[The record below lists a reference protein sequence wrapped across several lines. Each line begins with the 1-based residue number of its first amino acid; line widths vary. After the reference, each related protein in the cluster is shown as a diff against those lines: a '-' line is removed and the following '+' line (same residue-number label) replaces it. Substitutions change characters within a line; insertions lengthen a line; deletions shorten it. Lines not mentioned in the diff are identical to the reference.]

1 MSFQN
6 VAELI
11 DSFANRGVTLW
22 LDEGKLKFRAA
33 NGALSAEDKECLKA
47 NKADIIAQLEKKD
60 DDDAD
65 NFPLSPIQKSYL
77 VGRDPVYDLGG
88 INTHYYMELEL
99 DATIDIARLENAW
112 NEVIMH
118 DDALRLVIS
127 AKGTQHVLETA
138 PKYSIEVVNLE
149 SQEQRLEKRKEW
161 SHHIYPLNHWP
172 FFTMRVSRVSN
183 ENDVLHFDFD
193 CMIMDAWSAKIA
205 LSQMFKL
212 YRGETVQWIDYG
224 FKDYCNDLIAYEKQ
238 QDYSQAEAF
247 WKSKINELVCEPDL
261 PYAKPLSEIHN
272 HHFAR
277 ISGEL
282 SVDEFALFQ
291 QKCRE
296 YRTTPAAVISTA
308 YLKALLNF
316 SKNDSLT
323 INSTLFNR
331 LPLHKDINS
340 VVGDFTNIAFVTLSK
355 KCKNFL
361 ECVQSVQKDLWQL
374 VRFHTYDGTKILKF
388 KEGLSPMRA
397 QMPIVITCVL
407 ENGQKSNSDMP
418 DGLRQI
424 YALSKTPQVVL
435 DYQVTNFDGRL
446 SVNWDYAEPAFAPE
460 TLKEMFAVNLNLLKR
475 LLIEKWD
482 EVL

>member
-1 MSFQN
+1 MDIQH
-6 VAELI
+6 LI
-11 DSFANRGVTLW
+11 NEFASRGVTLW

-47 NKADIIAQLEKKD
+47 NKAGIVAYLEQQAKD
-60 DDDAD
+60 EE
-65 NFPLSPIQKSYL
+65 NSFPLSPIQKSYL

-88 INTHYYMELEL
+88 INTHYYMELEI
-99 DATIDIARLENAW
+99 DATVNVALLENAW
-112 NEVIMH
+112 NEVIVH

-127 AKGTQHVLETA
+127 AKGTQRVLETA
-138 PKYSIEVVNLE
+138 PKYSIEIVELE
-149 SQEQRLEKRKEW
+149 NAEQRLEKRKEW
-161 SHHIYPLNHWP
+161 SHNIYPLNQWP
-172 FFTMRVSRVSN
+172 FFTMRVSRVPKSK
-183 ENDVLHFDFD
+183 DVLHFDFD

-205 LSQMFKL
+205 LSQMFKI

-224 FKDYCNDLIAYEKQ
+224 FKNYCNDLIKFESQ

-272 HHFAR
+272 HRFSR

-282 SVDEFALFQ
+282 SVEEFALFQ
-291 QKCRE
+291 QRCRE

-308 YLKALLNF
+308 YLKALLGF

-323 INSTLFNR
+323 INSTIFNR

-340 VVGDFTNIAFVTLSK
+340 VVGDFTNIAFITLSK

-361 ECVQSVQKDLWQL
+361 ECVQSVQKDMWQL

-418 DGLRQI
+418 DGLHQI

-460 TLKEMFAVNLNLLKR
+460 TLKEMFAANVGLLKR
-475 LLIEKWD
+475 LLTEKWD

>member
-1 MSFQN
+1 MDIPH
-6 VAELI
+6 LI
-11 DSFANRGVTLW
+11 NEFANKGVTLW
-22 LDEGKLKFRAA
+22 LDNGKLKFRAA
-33 NGALSAEDKECLKA
+33 NGALSAEDKERLKA
-47 NKADIIAQLEKKD
+47 NKSGIIEYLEQQTKNEED
-60 DDDAD
+60 S
-65 NFPLSPIQKSYL
+65 FPLSPIQKSYL

-88 INTHYYMELEL
+88 INTHYYMELEI
-99 DATIDIARLENAW
+99 DETIDINHLEKAW
-112 NEVIMH
+112 NEVITH

-127 AKGTQHVLETA
+127 SKGTQHVLETA
-138 PKYSIEVVNLE
+138 PKYSIEIIELE
-149 SQEQRLEKRKEW
+149 NAEQRLQKRTEW
-161 SHHIYPLNHWP
+161 SHHIYPLNQWP
-172 FFTMRVSRVSN
+172 FFTMRVSRIPNSK
-183 ENDVLHFDFD
+183 DVLHFDFD

-212 YRGETVQWIDYG
+212 YSGETVQWIDYG

-247 WKSKINELVCEPDL
+247 WKSKINDLACEPDL

-272 HHFAR
+272 HRFSR

-340 VVGDFTNIAFVTLSK
+340 VVGDFTNIAFITLSK

-361 ECVQSVQKDLWQL
+361 ECVQSVQKDMWQL

-446 SVNWDYAEPAFAPE
+446 SVNWDYAEPAFTPE
-460 TLKEMFAVNLNLLKR
+460 TIKKMFAANIGLLKR
-475 LLIEKWD
+475 LLTEKWD

>member
-1 MSFQN
+1 MDIPH
-6 VAELI
+6 LI
-11 DSFANRGVTLW
+11 NEFANKGVTLW
-22 LDEGKLKFRAA
+22 LDNGKLKFRAA
-33 NGALSAEDKECLKA
+33 NGALSAEDKERLKA
-47 NKADIIAQLEKKD
+47 NKSGIIEYLEQQTKNEED
-60 DDDAD
+60 S
-65 NFPLSPIQKSYL
+65 FPLSPIQKSYL

-88 INTHYYMELEL
+88 INTHYYMELEI
-99 DATIDIARLENAW
+99 DETIDINHLEKAW
-112 NEVIMH
+112 NEVIAH

-127 AKGTQHVLETA
+127 SKGTQHVLETA
-138 PKYSIEVVNLE
+138 PKYSIEIIELE
-149 SQEQRLEKRKEW
+149 NAEQRLQKRTEW
-161 SHHIYPLNHWP
+161 SHHIYPLNQWP
-172 FFTMRVSRVSN
+172 FFTMRVSRIPNSK
-183 ENDVLHFDFD
+183 DVLHFDFD

-212 YRGETVQWIDYG
+212 YSGETVQWIDYG

-247 WKSKINELVCEPDL
+247 WKSKINDLACEPDL

-272 HHFAR
+272 HRFSR

-323 INSTLFNR
+323 INSTIFNR

-340 VVGDFTNIAFVTLSK
+340 VVGDFTNIAFITLSK

-361 ECVQSVQKDLWQL
+361 ECVQSVQKDMWQL

-446 SVNWDYAEPAFAPE
+446 SVNWDYAEPAFTPE
-460 TLKEMFAVNLNLLKR
+460 TLKKMFAANIGLLKR
-475 LLIEKWD
+475 LLTEKWD

>member
-1 MSFQN
+1 MDIPH
-6 VAELI
+6 LI
-11 DSFANRGVTLW
+11 NEFANKGVTLW
-22 LDEGKLKFRAA
+22 LDNGKLKFRAA
-33 NGALSAEDKECLKA
+33 NGALSAEDKERLKA
-47 NKADIIAQLEKKD
+47 NKSGIIEYLEQQTKNEED
-60 DDDAD
+60 S
-65 NFPLSPIQKSYL
+65 FPLSPIQKSYL

-88 INTHYYMELEL
+88 INTHYYMELEI
-99 DATIDIARLENAW
+99 DETIDINHLEKAW
-112 NEVIMH
+112 NEVIAH

-127 AKGTQHVLETA
+127 SKGTQHVLETA
-138 PKYSIEVVNLE
+138 PKYSIEIIELE
-149 SQEQRLEKRKEW
+149 NAEQRLQKRTEW
-161 SHHIYPLNHWP
+161 SHHIYPLNQWP
-172 FFTMRVSRVSN
+172 FFTMRVSRIPNSK
-183 ENDVLHFDFD
+183 DVLHFDFD

-212 YRGETVQWIDYG
+212 YSGETVQWIHYG

-247 WKSKINELVCEPDL
+247 WKSKINDLACEPDL

-272 HHFAR
+272 HRFSR

-323 INSTLFNR
+323 INSTIFNR

-340 VVGDFTNIAFVTLSK
+340 VVGDFTNIAFITLSK

-361 ECVQSVQKDLWQL
+361 ECVQSVQKDMWQL

-407 ENGQKSNSDMP
+407 ENGQKSKSDMP

-460 TLKEMFAVNLNLLKR
+460 TLKEMFATNIELLKR
-475 LLIEKWD
+475 LLTEKWD

>member
-6 VAELI
+6 VVELI

-33 NGALSAEDKECLKA
+33 NGALSAEDKECLKS
-47 NKADIIAQLEKKD
+47 NKAEIIAYLEKS
-60 DDDAD
+60 AEEEQ
-65 NFPLSPIQKSYL
+65 NSFPLSPIQKSYL

-112 NEVIMH
+112 NEVIVH

-127 AKGTQHVLETA
+127 AKGTQRVLEST
-138 PKYSIEVVNLE
+138 PKYSIEVVELKSNE
-149 SQEQRLEKRKEW
+149 ERLEKRKEW
-161 SHHIYPLNHWP
+161 SHHIYPLNQWP
-172 FFTMRVSRVSN
+172 FFTMRVSRMPNSR
-183 ENDVLHFDFD
+183 DILHFDFD

-212 YRGETVQWIDYG
+212 YHGETIQWIDYG
-224 FKDYCNDLIAYEKQ
+224 FKEYCNDSIAYEKQ

-272 HHFAR
+272 HRFAR

-282 SVDEFALFQ
+282 SIDDFTLLQ
-291 QKCRE
+291 QRCRE

-308 YLKALLNF
+308 YLKSLLGF

-323 INSTLFNR
+323 INSTIFNR

-340 VVGDFTNIAFVTLSK
+340 VVGDFTNIAFITLSK

-361 ECVQSVQKDLWQL
+361 ECVQSVQKDMWQL

-407 ENGQKSNSDMP
+407 ENGQKSNSDVP
-418 DGLRQI
+418 NGLHQI

-435 DYQVTNFDGRL
+435 DYQVTNFDGKL
-446 SVNWDYAEPAFAPE
+446 SVNWDYAEPAFAFE
-460 TLKEMFAVNLNLLKR
+460 ALKQMFATNLNLLKR
-475 LLIEKWD
+475 LLTEKWE

>member
-33 NGALSAEDKECLKA
+33 NGALSAEDKECLKS
-47 NKADIIAQLEKKD
+47 NKAGIIAQLEKIT
-60 DDDAD
+60 AEES
-65 NFPLSPIQKSYL
+65 NAFPLSPIQKSYL

-149 SQEQRLEKRKEW
+149 FQEQRLEKRKEW

-172 FFTMRVSRVSN
+172 FFTMRVSRVPN

-224 FKDYCNDLIAYEKQ
+224 FKDYCNDLNAYEKQ
-238 QDYSQAEAF
+238 QDHTQAEAF

-272 HHFAR
+272 HRFAR

-282 SVDEFALFQ
+282 SIDDFTLLQ
-291 QKCRE
+291 QRCRE

-308 YLKALLNF
+308 YLKSLLGF

-323 INSTLFNR
+323 INSTIFNR

-340 VVGDFTNIAFVTLSK
+340 VVGDFTNIAFITLSK

-361 ECVQSVQKDLWQL
+361 ECVQSVQKDMWQL

-407 ENGQKSNSDMP
+407 ENGQKSNSDVP
-418 DGLRQI
+418 NGLHQI

-435 DYQVTNFDGRL
+435 DYQVTNFDGKL
-446 SVNWDYAEPAFAPE
+446 SVNWDYAEPAFAFE
-460 TLKEMFAVNLNLLKR
+460 ALKQMFATNLNLLKR
-475 LLIEKWD
+475 LLTEKWE

>member
-1 MSFQN
+1 MDIPH
-6 VAELI
+6 LI
-11 DSFANRGVTLW
+11 NEFSSRGVTLW

-47 NKADIIAQLEKKD
+47 NKAGIVAHLEKI
-60 DDDAD
+60 AAEESSA
-65 NFPLSPIQKSYL
+65 FPLSPIQKSYL

-88 INTHYYMELEL
+88 INTHYYMELEI
-99 DATIDIARLENAW
+99 DETIDIPRLENAW
-112 NEVIMH
+112 NEVIAY

-127 AKGTQHVLETA
+127 AKGTQRVLDAA
-138 PKYSIEVVNLE
+138 PKYSIEIVELE
-149 SQEQRLEKRKEW
+149 NAEQRLKKRKEW
-161 SHHIYPLNHWP
+161 SHNIYPLNQWP
-172 FFTMRVSRVSN
+172 FFTMRVSRVPNSK
-183 ENDVLHFDFD
+183 DVLHFDFD

-212 YRGETVQWIDYG
+212 YCGETVQWIDYG
-224 FKDYCNDLIAYEKQ
+224 FKDYCSDLIKFDSQ

-272 HHFAR
+272 HRFSR

-282 SVDEFALFQ
+282 SVEEFALFQ
-291 QKCRE
+291 QRCRE

-308 YLKALLNF
+308 YLKALLGF

-323 INSTLFNR
+323 INSTIFNR

-340 VVGDFTNIAFVTLSK
+340 VVGDFTNIAFITLSK

-361 ECVQSVQKDLWQL
+361 ECVQSVQKDMWQL

-407 ENGQKSNSDMP
+407 ENGQKSNSEMP
-418 DGLRQI
+418 TGMHQI

-460 TLKEMFAVNLNLLKR
+460 TLKEMFASNVGLLKR
-475 LLIEKWD
+475 LLTEKWD

>member
-1 MSFQN
+1 MDCI
-6 VAELI
+6 ALI
-11 DSFANRGVTLW
+11 HDFAGRGITLW
-22 LDEGKLKFRAA
+22 LEGEKLKFRAA
-33 NGALSAEDKECLKA
+33 SGSLSTYDKDVLKA
-47 NKADIIAQLEKKD
+47 NKEGIVAYLKQVAEEEKSS
-60 DDDAD
+60 
-65 NFPLSPIQKSYL
+65 FPLSSIQKSYL
-77 VGRDPVYDLGG
+77 VGRDSTYDLGG

-99 DATIDIARLENAW
+99 DSTLDIKKLQHAW
-112 NEVIMH
+112 NQVIVH

-127 AKGTQHVLETA
+127 SKGSQRVLNSVPE
-138 PKYSIEVVNLE
+138 YFIEEVFLNN
-149 SQEQRLEKRKEW
+149 QEERLVKRSEW
-161 SHHIYPLNHWP
+161 SHHIYPLDHWP
-172 FFTMRVSRVSN
+172 FFTLRVSRVPC
-183 ENDVLHFDFD
+183 EKDILHFDFD

-340 VVGDFTNIAFVTLSK
+340 VVGDFTNIAFITLSK

-361 ECVQSVQKDLWQL
+361 ECVQSVQKDMWQL
-374 VRFHTYDGTKILKF
+374 VRFHAYDGTKILKF

-418 DGLRQI
+418 DRLRQI

-460 TLKEMFAVNLNLLKR
+460 TLKEMFDANLNLLKR
-475 LLIEKWD
+475 LLTEKWD

>member
-1 MSFQN
+1 MDIQH
-6 VAELI
+6 LI
-11 DSFANRGVTLW
+11 NEFASRGVTLW

-47 NKADIIAQLEKKD
+47 NKAGIVAYLEQQAKD
-60 DDDAD
+60 EE
-65 NFPLSPIQKSYL
+65 NSFPLSPIQKSYL

-88 INTHYYMELEL
+88 INTHYYMELEI
-99 DATIDIARLENAW
+99 DATVNVALLENAW
-112 NEVIMH
+112 NEVIAH

-127 AKGTQHVLETA
+127 AKGTQRVLETA
-138 PKYSIEVVNLE
+138 PKYSIEIVELE
-149 SQEQRLEKRKEW
+149 NAEQRLEKRKEW
-161 SHHIYPLNHWP
+161 SHNIYPLNQWP
-172 FFTMRVSRVSN
+172 FFTMRVSRVPKSK
-183 ENDVLHFDFD
+183 DVLHFDFD

-205 LSQMFKL
+205 LSQMFKI

-224 FKDYCNDLIAYEKQ
+224 FKNYCNDLIKFESQ

-272 HHFAR
+272 HRFSR

-282 SVDEFALFQ
+282 SVEEFALFQ
-291 QKCRE
+291 QRCRE

-308 YLKALLNF
+308 YLKALLGF

-323 INSTLFNR
+323 INSTIFNR

-340 VVGDFTNIAFVTLSK
+340 VVGDFTNIAFITLSK

-361 ECVQSVQKDLWQL
+361 ECVQSVQKDMWQL

-418 DGLRQI
+418 DGMHQI

-460 TLKEMFAVNLNLLKR
+460 TLKEMFAANVGLLKR
-475 LLIEKWD
+475 LLTEKWD

>member
-1 MSFQN
+1 MDIPH
-6 VAELI
+6 LI
-11 DSFANRGVTLW
+11 NEFANKGVTLW
-22 LDEGKLKFRAA
+22 LDNGKLKFRAA
-33 NGALSAEDKECLKA
+33 NGALSAEDKERLKA
-47 NKADIIAQLEKKD
+47 KKSGIIEYLEQQTKNEED
-60 DDDAD
+60 S
-65 NFPLSPIQKSYL
+65 FPLSPIQKSYL

-88 INTHYYMELEL
+88 INTHYYMELEI
-99 DATIDIARLENAW
+99 DETIDINHLEKAW
-112 NEVIMH
+112 NEVIAH

-127 AKGTQHVLETA
+127 SKGTQHVLETA
-138 PKYSIEVVNLE
+138 PKYSIEIIELE
-149 SQEQRLEKRKEW
+149 NAEQRLQKRTEW
-161 SHHIYPLNHWP
+161 SHHIYPLNQWP
-172 FFTMRVSRVSN
+172 FFTMRVSRIPNSK
-183 ENDVLHFDFD
+183 DVLHFDFD

-212 YRGETVQWIDYG
+212 YSGETVQWIDYG

-247 WKSKINELVCEPDL
+247 WKSRINDLTCEPDL

-272 HHFAR
+272 HRFSR

-323 INSTLFNR
+323 INSTIFNR

-340 VVGDFTNIAFVTLSK
+340 VVGDFTNIAFITLSK

-361 ECVQSVQKDLWQL
+361 ECVQSVQKDMWQL

-446 SVNWDYAEPAFAPE
+446 SVNWDYAEPAFTPE
-460 TLKEMFAVNLNLLKR
+460 TLKKMFAANIGLLKR
-475 LLIEKWD
+475 LLTEKWD

>member
-1 MSFQN
+1 MDIPH
-6 VAELI
+6 LI
-11 DSFANRGVTLW
+11 NEFANKGVTLW
-22 LDEGKLKFRAA
+22 LDNGKLKFRAA
-33 NGALSAEDKECLKA
+33 NGALSAEDKERLKA
-47 NKADIIAQLEKKD
+47 NKSGIIEYLEQQTKNEED
-60 DDDAD
+60 S
-65 NFPLSPIQKSYL
+65 FPLSPIQKSYL

-88 INTHYYMELEL
+88 INTHYYMELEI
-99 DATIDIARLENAW
+99 DETIDINHLEKAW
-112 NEVIMH
+112 NEVIAH

-127 AKGTQHVLETA
+127 SKGTQHVLETA
-138 PKYSIEVVNLE
+138 PKYSIEIIELE
-149 SQEQRLEKRKEW
+149 NAEQRLQKRTEW
-161 SHHIYPLNHWP
+161 SHHIYPLNQWP
-172 FFTMRVSRVSN
+172 FFTMRVSRIPNSK
-183 ENDVLHFDFD
+183 DVLHFDFD

-212 YRGETVQWIDYG
+212 YSGETVQWIDYG

-247 WKSKINELVCEPDL
+247 WKSKINDLVCEPDL

-272 HHFAR
+272 HRFSR

-323 INSTLFNR
+323 INSTIFNR

-340 VVGDFTNIAFVTLSK
+340 VVGDFTNIAFITLSK

-361 ECVQSVQKDLWQL
+361 ECVQSVQKDMWQL

-446 SVNWDYAEPAFAPE
+446 SVNWDYAEPAFTPE
-460 TLKEMFAVNLNLLKR
+460 TLKKMFAANIGLLKR
-475 LLIEKWD
+475 LLTEKWD

>member
-1 MSFQN
+1 MDIPH
-6 VAELI
+6 LI
-11 DSFANRGVTLW
+11 NEFANKGVTLW
-22 LDEGKLKFRAA
+22 LDNGKLKFRAA
-33 NGALSAEDKECLKA
+33 NGALSAEDKERLKA
-47 NKADIIAQLEKKD
+47 NKSGIIEYLEQQTKNEED
-60 DDDAD
+60 S
-65 NFPLSPIQKSYL
+65 FPLSPIQKSYL

-88 INTHYYMELEL
+88 INTHYYMELEI
-99 DATIDIARLENAW
+99 DETIDINHLEKAW
-112 NEVIMH
+112 NEVIAH

-127 AKGTQHVLETA
+127 SKGTQHVLETA
-138 PKYSIEVVNLE
+138 PKYSIEIIELE
-149 SQEQRLEKRKEW
+149 NAEQRLQKRTEW
-161 SHHIYPLNHWP
+161 SHHIYPLNQWP
-172 FFTMRVSRVSN
+172 FFTMRVSRVPNSK
-183 ENDVLHFDFD
+183 DVLHFDFD

-212 YRGETVQWIDYG
+212 YSGETVQWIDYG

-247 WKSKINELVCEPDL
+247 WKSKINDLACEPDL

-272 HHFAR
+272 HRFSR

-282 SVDEFALFQ
+282 SVNEFALFQ

-323 INSTLFNR
+323 INSTIFNR

-340 VVGDFTNIAFVTLSK
+340 VVGDFTNIAFITLSK

-361 ECVQSVQKDLWQL
+361 ECVQSVQKDMWQL

-446 SVNWDYAEPAFAPE
+446 SVNWDYAEPAFTPE
-460 TLKEMFAVNLNLLKR
+460 TLKKMFAANIGLLKR
-475 LLIEKWD
+475 LLTEKWD

>member
-1 MSFQN
+1 MNSPT
-6 VAELI
+6 AKELI
-11 DSFANRGVTLW
+11 ESFAQRGVTLW
-22 LDEGKLKFRAA
+22 LEDGKLKFRSTS
-33 NGALSAEDKECLKA
+33 GALSIEDKECLKA
-47 NKADIIAQLEKKD
+47 NKAEIIAHLEKL
-60 DDDAD
+60 AAEEG
-65 NFPLSPIQKSYL
+65 NSFPLSPIQKSYL

-88 INTHYYMELEL
+88 INTHYYLEVEL
-99 DATIDIARLENAW
+99 DETLDVTRLQNAW
-112 NEVIMH
+112 NEVIAH

-127 AKGTQHVLETA
+127 AKGTQRVLETV
-138 PKYSIEVVNLE
+138 PTYTIEVAELNSVE
-149 SQEQRLEKRKEW
+149 ERLEKRKEW
-161 SHHIYPLNHWP
+161 SHHIYPLNQWP
-172 FFTMRVSRVSN
+172 FFTMRVSRVPGTK
-183 ENDVLHFDFD
+183 DVLHFDFD

-212 YRGETVQWIDYG
+212 YRNETVQWIDYT
-224 FKDYCNDLIAYEKQ
+224 FKDYCKDLIAFEKQ

-247 WKSKINELVCEPDL
+247 WKSKADELVCEPDL

-272 HHFAR
+272 HRFSR

-282 SVDEFALFQ
+282 TVDEYTALQ

-296 YRTTPAAVISTA
+296 YRTTPAAVISTV
-308 YLKALLNF
+308 YLKALLGF
-316 SKNDSLT
+316 SKCDSLT

-340 VVGDFTNIAFVTLSK
+340 VVGDFTNIAFITLSK
-355 KCKNFL
+355 KCKSFL
-361 ECVQSVQKDLWQL
+361 ECVQSVQKDMWQL

-388 KEGLSPMRA
+388 KEGLSPTHA

-407 ENGQKSNSDMP
+407 ENGQKSSSELP
-418 DGLRQI
+418 KGLHQI

-446 SVNWDYAEPAFAPE
+446 SINWDYAEPAFVPE
-460 TLKEMFAVNLNLLKR
+460 MLKLMFNTNLNLLKR
-475 LLIEKWD
+475 LLTEKWD

>member
-1 MSFQN
+1 MDIPH
-6 VAELI
+6 LI
-11 DSFANRGVTLW
+11 NEFANKGVTLW
-22 LDEGKLKFRAA
+22 LDNGKLKFRAA
-33 NGALSAEDKECLKA
+33 NGALSAEDKERLKA
-47 NKADIIAQLEKKD
+47 NKSGIIEYLEQQTKNEED
-60 DDDAD
+60 S
-65 NFPLSPIQKSYL
+65 FPLSPIQKSYL

-88 INTHYYMELEL
+88 INTHYYMELEI
-99 DATIDIARLENAW
+99 DETIDINHLEKAW
-112 NEVIMH
+112 NEVIAH

-127 AKGTQHVLETA
+127 SKGTQHVLETA
-138 PKYSIEVVNLE
+138 PKYSIEIIELE
-149 SQEQRLEKRKEW
+149 NAEQRLQKRTEW
-161 SHHIYPLNHWP
+161 SHHIYPLNQWP
-172 FFTMRVSRVSN
+172 FFTMRVSRIPNSK
-183 ENDVLHFDFD
+183 DVLHFDFD

-212 YRGETVQWIDYG
+212 YSGETVQWIDYG

-247 WKSKINELVCEPDL
+247 WKSKINDLACEPDL
-261 PYAKPLSEIHN
+261 PYARPLSEIHN
-272 HHFAR
+272 HRFSR

-323 INSTLFNR
+323 INSTIFNR

-340 VVGDFTNIAFVTLSK
+340 VVGDFTNIAFITLSK

-361 ECVQSVQKDLWQL
+361 ECVQSVQKDMWQL
-374 VRFHTYDGTKILKF
+374 VRFHTYDGTKILRF

-446 SVNWDYAEPAFAPE
+446 SVNWDYAEPAFTPE
-460 TLKEMFAVNLNLLKR
+460 TLKKMFAANIGLLKR
-475 LLIEKWD
+475 LLTEKWD

>member
-1 MSFQN
+1 MDYQKISEF
-6 VAELI
+6 I
-11 DSFANRGVTLW
+11 DSFAHRGVTLW
-22 LDEGKLKFRAA
+22 LEEGKLKFRATS
-33 NGALSAEDKECLKA
+33 GALSAIDKECLKA
-47 NKADIIAQLEKKD
+47 NKADIIAFLEKKD
-60 DDDAD
+60 EDEKDS
-65 NFPLSPIQKSYL
+65 FPLSPIQKSYL
-77 VGRDPVYDLGG
+77 VGRDPIYDLGG

-99 DATIDIARLENAW
+99 DESLDVERLQNAW
-112 NEVIMH
+112 NEVIVH

-127 AKGTQHVLETA
+127 SAGTQRVLETA
-138 PKYSIEVVNLE
+138 PSYSIEIVELE
-149 SQEQRLEKRKEW
+149 SPEQRLEKRKEW
-161 SHHIYPLNHWP
+161 SHHIYPLNQWP
-172 FFTMRVSRVSN
+172 FFTMRVSRVPN
-183 ENDVLHFDFD
+183 TKDILHFDFD

-212 YRGETVQWIDYG
+212 YRNENVQWVNYS
-224 FKDYCNDLIAYEKQ
+224 FKDYCTNLAAYEKQ

-247 WKSKINELVCEPDL
+247 WKSKANELVCEPDL

-272 HHFAR
+272 HRFSR

-282 SVDEFALFQ
+282 SIEEFALFQ
-291 QKCRE
+291 QRCRE

-308 YLKALLNF
+308 YLKALLGF

-340 VVGDFTNIAFVTLSK
+340 VVGDFTNIAFITLSK

-361 ECVQSVQKDLWQL
+361 ECVQSVQKDMWQL
-374 VRFHTYDGTKILKF
+374 VRFHTFDGTKILKF

-407 ENGQKSNSDMP
+407 ENGQKSNSEMP
-418 DGLRQI
+418 EGLHQI

-435 DYQVTNFDGRL
+435 DYQVTNFDGKL
-446 SVNWDYAEPAFAPE
+446 SVNWDYAEPAFTPN
-460 TLKEMFAVNLNLLKR
+460 TLKQMFAANVGLLKR
-475 LLIEKWD
+475 LLTEKWE

>member
-22 LDEGKLKFRAA
+22 VDEGKLKFRAA

-47 NKADIIAQLEKKD
+47 NKADIIAHLEHL
-60 DDDAD
+60 AAEES
-65 NFPLSPIQKSYL
+65 NAFPLSPIQKSYL
-77 VGRDPVYDLGG
+77 VGRDSVYDLGG
-88 INTHYYMELEL
+88 INTHYYMELEF
-99 DATIDIARLENAW
+99 DATIDVALLEKAW
-112 NEVIMH
+112 NEVISH

-149 SQEQRLEKRKEW
+149 TQEQRLEKRKEW

-172 FFTMRVSRVSN
+172 FFTMRVSRVPN

-272 HHFAR
+272 HRFAR

-291 QKCRE
+291 QRCRE

-323 INSTLFNR
+323 INSTIFNR
-331 LPLHKDINS
+331 LPLHKEINS
-340 VVGDFTNIAFVTLSK
+340 VVGDFTNIAFITLSK

-388 KEGLSPMRA
+388 KEGLSPMHA

-460 TLKEMFAVNLNLLKR
+460 TLKEMFATNIGLLKR
-475 LLIEKWD
+475 LLTEKWD

>member
-11 DSFANRGVTLW
+11 DSFASRGVTLW

-47 NKADIIAQLEKKD
+47 NKADIVAHLVHLAAEESN
-60 DDDAD
+60 A
-65 NFPLSPIQKSYL
+65 FPLSPIQKSYL
-77 VGRDPVYDLGG
+77 VGRDSVYDLGG

-99 DATIDIARLENAW
+99 DATIDVALLENAW
-112 NEVIMH
+112 NEVISH

-138 PKYSIEVVNLE
+138 PKYSIEVVDLKSAE
-149 SQEQRLEKRKEW
+149 ERLEKRKEW
-161 SHHIYPLNHWP
+161 SHHIYPLNEWP
-172 FFTMRVSRVSN
+172 FFTMRVSRVPN

-272 HHFAR
+272 HRFAR

-296 YRTTPAAVISTA
+296 YRATPAAVISTA
-308 YLKALLNF
+308 YLKALLKF

-323 INSTLFNR
+323 INSTIFNR

-340 VVGDFTNIAFVTLSK
+340 VVGDFTNIAFITLSK

-460 TLKEMFAVNLNLLKR
+460 TLKEMFATNIGLLKR
-475 LLIEKWD
+475 LLTEKWD

>member
-11 DSFANRGVTLW
+11 DSFASRGVTLW
-22 LDEGKLKFRAA
+22 LEEGKLKFRAA
-33 NGALSAEDKECLKA
+33 NGALSAEDKECLKS
-47 NKADIIAQLEKKD
+47 NKAGIIAQLEKIT
-60 DDDAD
+60 AEES
-65 NFPLSPIQKSYL
+65 NAFPLSPIQKSYL
-77 VGRDPVYDLGG
+77 VGRDTVYDLGG
-88 INTHYYMELEL
+88 INTHYYMELE
-99 DATIDIARLENAW
+99 IDEKIDVARLENAW
-112 NEVIMH
+112 NDVVTH

-127 AKGTQHVLETA
+127 ANGTQRVLETV
-138 PKYSIEVVNLE
+138 PTYSIEVVELE
-149 SQEQRLEKRKEW
+149 SSEQRLEKRKEW
-161 SHHIYPLNHWP
+161 SHHIYPLNQWP
-172 FFTMRVSRVSN
+172 FFTMRVSRVPN
-183 ENDVLHFDFD
+183 TRDILHFDFD

-224 FKDYCNDLIAYEKQ
+224 FKDYCNDLITFEKQ
-238 QDYSQAEAF
+238 QDYSQAETF
-247 WKSKINELVCEPDL
+247 WKSKVNELVCEPDL

-272 HHFAR
+272 HRFAR

-282 SVDEFALFQ
+282 SIDEFTLLQ
-291 QKCRE
+291 QRCRE

-308 YLKALLNF
+308 YLKSLLGF

-323 INSTLFNR
+323 INSTIFNR

-340 VVGDFTNIAFVTLSK
+340 VVGDFTNIAFITLSK
-355 KCKNFL
+355 KSKNFL

-435 DYQVTNFDGRL
+435 DYQVTNFDGNL
-446 SVNWDYAEPAFAPE
+446 SVNWDYAEPAFASE
-460 TLKEMFAVNLNLLKR
+460 TLKQMFVTNLNLLKR
-475 LLIEKWD
+475 LLTEKWD